1 MGMAVSEEDESE
13 IQIFKCLNF
22 IRDNARPYAQAKAN
36 RVIMEEY
43 RKSMKAVLMKK
54 AEEAGH
60 KSAALQER
68 EAYAS
73 EDYLKHLEAL
83 RIAVEEEERL
93 RWLMIAA
100 QSRIEAWRSLE
111 STRRIEAK
119 TL

>member
-1 MGMAVSEEDESE
+1 MSAESE
-13 IQIFKCLNF
+13 ISVFKCLDF
-22 IRDNARPYAQAKAN
+22 LRDQAKPFAQAKAN
-36 RVIMEEY
+36 RIYMEEA

>member
-1 MGMAVSEEDESE
+1 MSDESE
-13 IQIFKCLNF
+13 ISVFKCLDF
-22 IRDNARPYAQAKAN
+22 LRDQAKPFAQAKAN
-36 RVIMEEY
+36 RIYMEEA

-60 KSAALQER
+60 KSAVLQER

-100 QSRIEAWRSLE
+100 QARVTAWQTIEA
-111 STRRIEAK
+111 TRRLEMKVIP
-119 TL
+119 

>member
-1 MGMAVSEEDESE
+1 MSEESE
-13 IQIFKCLNF
+13 IQIFKCLDF
-22 IRDNARPYAQAKAN
+22 LRDQAKPFAQAKAN
-36 RVIMEEY
+36 RVYMEEA
-43 RKSMKAVLMKK
+43 RKSMKAVMMKR
-54 AEEAGH
+54 AEESGAT
-60 KSAALQER
+60 SAAMQER

-100 QSRIEAWRSLE
+100 QARIEAWRSLE
-111 STRRIEAK
+111 SSRRIEAK